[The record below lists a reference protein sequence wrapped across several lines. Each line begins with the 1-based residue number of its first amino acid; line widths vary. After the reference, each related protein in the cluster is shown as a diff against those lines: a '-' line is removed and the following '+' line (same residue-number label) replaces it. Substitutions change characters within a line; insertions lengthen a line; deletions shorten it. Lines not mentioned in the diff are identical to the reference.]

1 VTRPR
6 EERFPRPLYESL
18 PWIYIVGGL
27 AALAASYFLAQSW
40 ITSLLFGA
48 AGLALLIWGAVIW
61 LRRRDYR
68 DMRERYRG

>member
-1 VTRPR
+1 MTRPR

-27 AALAASYFLAQSW
+27 AALASSYFLDQAPIMS
-40 ITSLLFGA
+40 ILVGV
-48 AGLALLIWGAVIW
+48 AGLALLIWGGVIW

-68 DMRERYRG
+68 DMRDRYRG

>member
-1 VTRPR
+1 MTRPR

-18 PWIYIVGGL
+18 PWIYVVGGL
-27 AALAASYFLAQSW
+27 AALAGSYFLTQAPLVSW
-40 ITSLLFGA
+40 LVGV
-48 AGLALLIWGAVIW
+48 AGFALVVWGGVIW

>member
-1 VTRPR
+1 MTRPR

-18 PWIYIVGGL
+18 PWIYVVGGL
-27 AALAASYFLAQSW
+27 AAVAASYFLTAAP
-40 ITSLLFGA
+40 IMSLFVGI
-48 AGLALLIWGAVIW
+48 AGLALVIWGSVIW

>member
-1 VTRPR
+1 MSPPR

-27 AALAASYFLAQSW
+27 AAIAGSYFLNEAPV
-40 ITSLLFGA
+40 TSLLVGA
-48 AGLALLIWGAVIW
+48 AGLALLLWGVVIW

-68 DMRERYRG
+68 DMLDRYRG

>member
-1 VTRPR
+1 MSPPQ
-6 EERFPRPLYESL
+6 ERFPRPLYESL

-27 AALAASYFLAQSW
+27 AAVAASYFLTEARV
-40 ITSLLFGA
+40 TSVLVGV
-48 AGLALLIWGAVIW
+48 AGLALVIWGAVIW